1 MLMIN
6 INGNLNFKNKI
17 TIMQQT
23 IKSGLSPQEIATA
36 AIRNETMHKEI
47 NANKVNIDKSVFI
60 KTATEKLALKKA
72 KISARIENTVLRN
85 EFISTLL
92 NSNPNFGSLKFSLN

>member
-1 MLMIN
+1 
-6 INGNLNFKNKI
+6 
-17 TIMQQT
+17 MQST
-23 IKSGLSPQEIATA
+23 IKTHYTAQERATA
-36 AIRNETMHKEI
+36 AIRNEAMHKEI
-47 NANKVNIDKSVFI
+47 NSNKVDIDKSVFI
-60 KTATEKLALKKA
+60 KTVTEKLAFKKA